1 MRNSRKVIESGI
13 LTAVLAIAAAATA
26 VSGNVT
32 DTSQSSQ
39 QEKEEKVFLAQRNT
53 AADNAEERAVIAV
66 RKENT
71 QVDSADA
78 MVQNQNAAEEH
89 FMVNVAETEIQGYI
103 NVAEGSAVS
112 AVDKKTSVDE
122 HLNNVQ
128 EDARSSEEAE
138 EASEWDAKLMANVE
152 NNMNVRQEASEESEI
167 VGKIYKGAA
176 AEIVEA
182 GEEWT
187 KIKSGNVEG
196 YVKNEFCVFGED
208 AKALADEIC
217 ETYATATT
225 DGLRVR
231 TEANTDAQILT
242 MLTKDQKLTVD
253 TDAEV
258 QDGWI
263 AVECQGKTAYL
274 CADYA
279 EVTQDI
285 KTAMT
290 LQEEQEMIAA
300 QEAAKREAE
309 EKAAAEK
316 AAQASASSSVSAD
329 SGISSSVDDATLLA
343 ALIYCEAGG
352 ESYEGQLAVGAV
364 VVNRVQSGAYPNSI
378 SGVIY
383 QSGQFTPASSGKLAR
398 VLANGSGN
406 SCMKAAQEALSG
418 ADNTGGA
425 LGFHA
430 GKGSGTVIG
439 NQTFY

>member
-39 QEKEEKVFLAQRNT
+39 QEKEETVFLAQHMAT
-53 AADNAEERAVIAV
+53 GNAKEKTVIAV
-66 RKENT
+66 QKANM
-71 QVDSADA
+71 QVQSVDGTAQS
-78 MVQNQNAAEEH
+78 QNVAGEH
-89 FMVNVAETEIQGYI
+89 FLADMAETEIQGYI
-103 NVAEGSAVS
+103 NIAEGSAVS
-112 AVDKKTSVDE
+112 TVDKKTTVDE
-122 HLNNVQ
+122 QLNSVQ
-128 EDARSSEEAE
+128 EEEQNSEEADT
-138 EASEWDAKLMANVE
+138 ASEWDVKLMANVE
-152 NNMNVRQEASEESEI
+152 NNLNVRQEASEESEI
-167 VGKIYKGAA
+167 VGKLYKGAA
-176 AEIVEA
+176 AEIVEV

-196 YVKNEFCVFGED
+196 YVNNEYCVFGDD
-208 AKALADEIC
+208 AKALADEVC
-217 ETYATATT
+217 ETYATSTT

-231 TEANTDAQILT
+231 SEANTDAEILT

-253 TDAEV
+253 TDAET
-258 QDGWI
+258 QEGWV

-274 CADYA
+274 SADYA

-290 LQEEQEMIAA
+290 LEEEQEMIAA
-300 QEAAKREAE
+300 QEAAKREAA

-316 AAQASASSSVSAD
+316 AAQASSSSTVSVD
-329 SGISSSVDDATLLA
+329 GGVSSSVDDVTLLA

-398 VLANGSGN
+398 ALANGSGN
-406 SCMKAAQEALSG
+406 RCMKAAQEALSG
-418 ADNTGGA
+418 VDNTGGA